1 MASFIH
7 KHNRGILFAFVLNI
21 IFLGFSNYYLDNF
34 FSWND
39 PIILEPL
46 SSSESARF
54 WHYFAFAQ
62 IVSIGILVV
71 QCHEFIIYKRN
82 SLSIVL
88 VPSLAVKIINTIIYF
103 LAVVIAIKL
112 VFHQSLGAIL
122 AASGVLGLV
131 LGFALRGLVSDLFS
145 GIAMSLDGNIRAN
158 DWLFFNLKGTH
169 IKAKLVEFNWRAAR
183 FIDEDNNL
191 ILVPNSELSTLMVIN
206 YSRPNPILQH
216 TAQINLDINYDTSQ
230 VLRILKNSLSKAIKD
245 KIILDTPAPSV
256 LLTKLSEKS
265 STYDFVFSMPPNKG
279 KNLGVDAVI
288 KNCLD
293 FLKFSNIYVNNHS
306 THPEINNLKD
316 LTIQQKNII
325 NTLYNSLFSKLN
337 INELYEM
344 SLKVNYA
351 HYSQSD
357 HLIKRGDSDTNMM
370 IMCTG
375 NADVVIHVDGN
386 PLTVNSLWPGDY
398 FGEMSLFTGEPR
410 SADIIATSETKVIV
424 ITKEAIAGILESNH
438 SLVTEIANM
447 ISSRLKLNESNR
459 EQLANAS
466 NKDSGSKPNFLVG
479 LIKNFFNL

>member
-1 MASFIH
+1 M
-7 KHNRGILFAFVLNI
+7 
-21 IFLGFSNYYLDNF
+21 
-34 FSWND
+34 
-39 PIILEPL
+39 
-46 SSSESARF
+46 
-54 WHYFAFAQ
+54 
-62 IVSIGILVV
+62 
-71 QCHEFIIYKRN
+71 
-82 SLSIVL
+82 
-88 VPSLAVKIINTIIYF
+88 
-103 LAVVIAIKL
+103 

-158 DWLFFNLKGTH
+158 DWLFFNLKGTQ

-357 HLIKRGDSDTNMM
+357 HLIKRGDSDTSMM

>member
-1 MASFIH
+1 
-7 KHNRGILFAFVLNI
+7 
-21 IFLGFSNYYLDNF
+21 
-34 FSWND
+34 
-39 PIILEPL
+39 
-46 SSSESARF
+46 
-54 WHYFAFAQ
+54 
-62 IVSIGILVV
+62 
-71 QCHEFIIYKRN
+71 
-82 SLSIVL
+82 
-88 VPSLAVKIINTIIYF
+88 
-103 LAVVIAIKL
+103 
-112 VFHQSLGAIL
+112 
-122 AASGVLGLV
+122 
-131 LGFALRGLVSDLFS
+131 
-145 GIAMSLDGNIRAN
+145 
-158 DWLFFNLKGTH
+158 
-169 IKAKLVEFNWRAAR
+169 
-183 FIDEDNNL
+183 
-191 ILVPNSELSTLMVIN
+191 
-206 YSRPNPILQH
+206 
-216 TAQINLDINYDTSQ
+216 
-230 VLRILKNSLSKAIKD
+230 
-245 KIILDTPAPSV
+245 
-256 LLTKLSEKS
+256 
-265 STYDFVFSMPPNKG
+265 MPPNKG

-357 HLIKRGDSDTNMM
+357 HLIKRGDSDTSMM

-479 LIKNFFNL
+479 LIKNFFKL

>member
-1 MASFIH
+1 M
-7 KHNRGILFAFVLNI
+7 
-21 IFLGFSNYYLDNF
+21 
-34 FSWND
+34 
-39 PIILEPL
+39 
-46 SSSESARF
+46 
-54 WHYFAFAQ
+54 
-62 IVSIGILVV
+62 
-71 QCHEFIIYKRN
+71 
-82 SLSIVL
+82 
-88 VPSLAVKIINTIIYF
+88 
-103 LAVVIAIKL
+103 

-158 DWLFFNLKGTH
+158 DWLFFNLKGTQ

-357 HLIKRGDSDTNMM
+357 HLIKRGDSDTSMM

-447 ISSRLKLNESNR
+447 MSNRLKLNESNR